1 MCDESCE
8 LYGDIKLILNEDSYL
23 INLYQR
29 FPVTLDRGQD
39 ATIWD
44 NNGKQYIDCMGGYGV
59 AIIGHCNNDV
69 INAIDLQLNKLMVCH
84 MSTYHDSRLQFLSKL
99 NSIAPDNLGRI
110 FLSNSGAES
119 IEAALKFSRKYS
131 QKTGVISMHGGYHGK
146 TFGALSVT
154 YNSKYRKS
162 FSPLLEG
169 IKFVPFGDTS
179 SLNEAI
185 DESIGTVI
193 LEPIQGETGIIM
205 PPEGYVRAVRDICTE
220 KKIVLIFDEIQTGLG
235 RTGKMWA
242 GQNWSTVP
250 DIMCIAKGVA
260 SGVPTGVTFVKDEIA
275 KCMNLGEHSSTFAGN
290 PISCSAGSATI
301 DAIINGDLVNKASAT
316 GMYFKNRLLELKDKH
331 PIIRDV
337 RGMGMMLALE
347 SRFDVRDVLMDGI
360 KNGLLMLYSGRT
372 IIRLLPPLVMKKE
385 QVSKA
390 IEILDVILTEEEK
403 RRNVKR

>member
-1 MCDESCE
+1 MT
-8 LYGDIKLILNEDSYL
+8 LNEDSFL

-29 FPVTLDRGQD
+29 FPINLDRAQD

-44 NNGKQYIDCMGGYGV
+44 TDGKEYIDCMGGYGV
-59 AIIGHCNNDV
+59 AIIGHCNKDV
-69 INAIDLQLNKLMVCH
+69 INAITFQMNKLMVCH
-84 MSTYHDSRLQFLSKL
+84 MSTYNDSRLQFLSKL
-99 NSIAPDNLGRI
+99 NSIAPVNLGRI

-162 FSPLLEG
+162 FNPLLEG
-169 IKFVPFGDTS
+169 IKFVPFGDIS
-179 SLNEAI
+179 SLTEAI

-193 LEPIQGETGIIM
+193 LEPIQGESGIIM
-205 PPEGYVRAVRDICTE
+205 PPEGYVKEVRDICTE

-242 GQNWSTVP
+242 GQNWSSVP
-250 DIMCIAKGVA
+250 DIMCIAKGIA
-260 SGVPTGVTFVKDEIA
+260 SGIPTGVTFVKDEIA
-275 KCMNLGEHSSTFAGN
+275 NCMNLGEHSSTFAGN

-301 DAIINGDLVNKASAT
+301 DAIIKGDLVSKASDT
-316 GMYFKNRLLELKDKH
+316 GTYFKSKLLELKDKH

-337 RGMGMMLALE
+337 RGLGMMLALE
-347 SRFDVRDVLMDGI
+347 SRFDVRDILMDGI

-372 IIRLLPPLVMKKE
+372 IIRLLPPLVMMKG

-390 IEILDVILTEEEK
+390 IEILDAILSEEEK

>member
-1 MCDESCE
+1 LCDESCE

-59 AIIGHCNNDV
+59 AIIGHCNKDV
-69 INAIDLQLNKLMVCH
+69 INAIALQLNKLMVCH
-84 MSTYHDSRLQFLSKL
+84 MSTYHDSRLLFLSKL

-372 IIRLLPPLVMKKE
+372 VIRLLPPLVMKKE

-403 RRNVKR
+403 RHNVKR